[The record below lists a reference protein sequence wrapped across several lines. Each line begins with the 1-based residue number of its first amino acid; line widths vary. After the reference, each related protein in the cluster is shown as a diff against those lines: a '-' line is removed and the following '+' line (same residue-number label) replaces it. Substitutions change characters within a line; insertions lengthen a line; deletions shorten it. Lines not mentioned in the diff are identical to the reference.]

1 MPTALA
7 RRHVLRRSRR
17 LEFALA
23 LVILIE
29 CIALSEGAARGLG
42 VAVASPSITP
52 NERAIAQALDAML
65 SP

>member
-1 MPTALA
+1 MPTALP
-7 RRHVLRRSRR
+7 RRHVLRKRRR

-29 CIALSEGAARGLG
+29 SIALSEGAARGML
-42 VAVASPSITP
+42 VKVASPSLAL
-52 NERAIAQALDAML
+52 NEQAIAQALDAML